1 MLKKKNVLILSLSFS
16 LGVFIATSGYVFAE
30 RNPSVINQ
38 TPEAL
43 PYDELRAFTE
53 IFGRIKRD
61 YVEPVADKKLLEDAI
76 RGMLVG
82 LDPHSAYLDIE
93 DYKELRE
100 GTSGQFGGLGIEV
113 TMENGFVKVVSP
125 IDDTPAQRAGLQAGD
140 LIVKLNEKPVKGMS
154 LNDAV
159 KIMRGEPGEDI
170 TLTVIRESAD
180 APLIIVVTRA
190 IIKVKSIKSRLLEK
204 NYGYLRISSF
214 QLKTGTNLT
223 QAVDDLVKENEG
235 TLKGLV
241 LDLRN
246 NPGGILQAAV
256 EVSDAFLDEGL
267 IVYTE
272 GRIENS
278 QMRFNAKIGDVINK
292 APLVVLV
299 NAGSAS
305 ASEIVA
311 GALQDHK
318 RAVIMGEKS
327 FGKGSVQTILPTS
340 NGAAVKLTT
349 ARYFTP
355 LGRSIQAEGIE
366 PDILLKKLKLE
377 SLTTSKF
384 EPIKEADLSRHLEK
398 DETDKVLPLKD
409 KENNQKEMKEPVKNE
424 NKQPS
429 EDIRDYALHEA
440 LNLLKAISILK

>member
-1 MLKKKNVLILSLSFS
+1 MLKKKNVLVLSLGFS
-16 LGVFIATSGYVFAE
+16 LGVFVATSANVFAE
-30 RNPSVINQ
+30 RNESLPMNEA
-38 TPEAL
+38 PAAL
-43 PYDELRAFTE
+43 PYEELRAFTE
-53 IFGRIKRD
+53 IFGRIKND
-61 YVEPVADKKLLEDAI
+61 YVETVGDKKLLEDAI

-93 DYKELRE
+93 EYKELRE

-125 IDDTPAQRAGLQAGD
+125 IDDTPAQRAGLKAGD
-140 LIVKLNEKPVKGMS
+140 LIVKLDEKPVKGMS
-154 LNDAV
+154 LTDAV
-159 KIMRGEPGEDI
+159 KIMRGEPGTDI
-170 TLTVIRESAD
+170 TLTVIREGED
-180 APLIIVVTRA
+180 APLTVVITRD
-190 IIKVKSIKSRLLEK
+190 IIKVKSVKTRLLEK
-204 NYGYLRISSF
+204 DYGYVRISSF
-214 QLKTGTNLT
+214 QSRTGASLIE
-223 QAVDDLVKENEG
+223 AVEELIEENNG
-235 TLKGLV
+235 KLKGLV

-246 NPGGILQAAV
+246 NPGGVLQAAV
-256 EVSDAFLDEGL
+256 EVSDAFLEQGL

-272 GRIENS
+272 GRIKNS
-278 QMRFNAKIGDVINK
+278 QMRFNAEAGDVLDN

-355 LGRSIQAEGIE
+355 SGRSIQAEGID
-366 PDILLKKLKLE
+366 PDITLAKVKLE
-377 SLTTSKF
+377 SLEKSNY
-384 EPIKEADLSRHLEK
+384 EPIKEADLSRHLDNGNGDEK
-398 DETDKVLPLKD
+398 QKD
-409 KENNQKEMKEPVKNE
+409 SNGNEEQKEDSLDM
-424 NKQPS
+424 
-429 EDIRDYALHEA
+429 RDYALHEA
-440 LNLLKAISILK
+440 LNLLKGISILKL